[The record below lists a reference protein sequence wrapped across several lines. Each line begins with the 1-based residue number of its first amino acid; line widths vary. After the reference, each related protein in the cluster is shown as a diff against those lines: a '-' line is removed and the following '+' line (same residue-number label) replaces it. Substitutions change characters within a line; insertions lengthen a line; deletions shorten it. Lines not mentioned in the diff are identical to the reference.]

1 MSNNVEGRDI
11 MLSPSPAEQE
21 FRQYYLLCV
30 YTIGGGGGGGGGGKL
45 RVLG

>member
-30 YTIGGGGGGGGGGKL
+30 YTIGGGVGKL
-45 RVLG
+45 KVLG